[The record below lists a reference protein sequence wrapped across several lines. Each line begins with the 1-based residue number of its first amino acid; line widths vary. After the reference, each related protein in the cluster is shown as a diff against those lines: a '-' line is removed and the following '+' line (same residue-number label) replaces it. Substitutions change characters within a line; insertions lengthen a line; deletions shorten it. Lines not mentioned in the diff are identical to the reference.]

1 MLDVL
6 ILGINVREMRK
17 MYISAECYL
26 SKLPT
31 LCVTMFLL
39 MLSKNK
45 DKLGIIIGNI
55 KYKEYKEENTL

>member
-1 MLDVL
+1 
-6 ILGINVREMRK
+6 MRK

-45 DKLGIIIGNI
+45 DKLHIIIGNI
-55 KYKEYKEENTL
+55 KYKEYEEENTL